1 MKALLSIAFTI
12 LLSAAFSTTELM
24 AQDDASIKW
33 MSWEEAVKANEEA
46 PKKIFIDVYTDWC
59 GWCKRM
65 DSSTFRDPKIIKE
78 LNDNFYSVKFNA
90 EQKEQIDFNG
100 NAFNFV
106 DAGRR
111 GYHQLAYSLLD
122 GRMAYPAFVMLNEN
136 FERVMLSPGYK
147 QVDQLIKELTFT
159 STEAYKKVSW
169 DQYKGS

>member
-65 DSSTFRDPKIIKE
+65 TAVLLKIQR
-78 LNDNFYSVKFNA
+78 S
-90 EQKEQIDFNG
+90 
-100 NAFNFV
+100 
-106 DAGRR
+106 
-111 GYHQLAYSLLD
+111 
-122 GRMAYPAFVMLNEN
+122 
-136 FERVMLSPGYK
+136 
-147 QVDQLIKELTFT
+147 
-159 STEAYKKVSW
+159 
-169 DQYKGS
+169 